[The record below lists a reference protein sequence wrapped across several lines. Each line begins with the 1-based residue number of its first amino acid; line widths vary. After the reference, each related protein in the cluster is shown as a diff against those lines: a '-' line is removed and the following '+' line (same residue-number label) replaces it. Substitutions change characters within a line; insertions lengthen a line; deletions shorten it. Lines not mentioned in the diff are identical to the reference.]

1 MKQTLEQRVRAALAD
16 NRIEEAVIQLENEA
30 LLRRGIAPSLL
41 SALPAE
47 RLEASPLLR
56 LAQAEG
62 MLRRGELAEAGARL
76 EGAVSGLAAGSL
88 NEPMLVALSLLAVV
102 HIRTG
107 QPHEAE
113 SILRFLLEER
123 AHGGGER
130 MPGEVPWALAIGHSL
145 LLEDEADVL
154 REYRE
159 AVAAFDRAGDGERA
173 ALALLEALTR
183 HAGELPD
190 AQWSALRMSLGQRA
204 ALGRIGA
211 ALPHCA
217 DAVRACR
224 RGDTAGA
231 RAALEACLGRREGL
245 PCPYDRIAGVLELAV
260 AAREGAA
267 PDALA
272 RIASALEA
280 RGLDR
285 EPDIGLR
292 LDWALAR
299 LEAAAAWGDAAAAE
313 AMLAEAHALAGFG
326 PIPASGERL
335 AEARRLLDRR
345 FGQAA
350 GDGGAADSGGP
361 GGSAGTADRARGG
374 DHIAAAGPDG
384 GDVSRAGAD
393 DCAGRTIKLFGG
405 VRFVREDGTDVPGV
419 RWKRTK
425 TKELLLYLLLSPR
438 RAALREQLVADL
450 FPDADGDKSDN
461 RFYVTSHQLK
471 QVIAGCLGEAQG
483 IVVREG
489 FARLK
494 EGLVPE
500 TDAERYERL
509 TDAAVRLWPI
519 DRGAALALYEEAV
532 PLYGAL
538 APELPY
544 ADWLLRLRETQLE
557 RQGEALRR
565 LGEAAAAAGDA
576 AAAESRMR
584 ERIRLQPLLEEA
596 HQDLIAFLCER
607 GKRSEA
613 EDIYRQL
620 ERRLGSELGAAP
632 VARTRLL
639 LEG

>member
-130 MPGEVPWALAIGHSL
+130 VPGEVPWALAIGHSL
-145 LLEDEADVL
+145 LREDEADVL

-159 AVAAFDRAGDGERA
+159 AVAVYDRAGDGERA

-217 DAVRACR
+217 DAVRAVR

-231 RAALEACLGRREGL
+231 RAALGACLGRREAL
-245 PCPYDRIAGVLELAV
+245 PYPYDRIAGVLELAV

-272 RIASALEA
+272 RIASALDA

-299 LEAAAAWGDAAAAE
+299 LEAAAACGDAAAAE
-313 AMLAEAHALAGFG
+313 AMLAEAHALAGCG

-345 FGQAA
+345 FGEAA
-350 GDGGAADSGGP
+350 GDGVAAGAG
-361 GGSAGTADRARGG
+361 
-374 DHIAAAGPDG
+374 GPDG
-384 GDVSRAGAD
+384 GEVSRAGAD
-393 DCAGRTIKLFGG
+393 DCAGCAIKLFGG
-405 VRFVREDGTDVPGV
+405 VRFVRADGTDVPGV

-425 TKELLLYLLLSPR
+425 TKELLLYLLLSPQ

-471 QVIAGCLGEAQG
+471 QVFASCLGEAQG

-494 EGLVPE
+494 DGLVPE

-509 TDAAVRLWPI
+509 TDAAVRLWPT

-596 HQDLIAFLCER
+596 HQDLIVFLCQR